1 MVETKL
7 NLITTKAGK
16 EAKCRFNNLVYLLNK
31 ENLRDSFYK
40 LKKDRASGIDGQ
52 SFEDYEKDLERN
64 LEGLVDR
71 MKRQAY
77 KPQAV
82 RRAYIPKANG
92 QKRPLGIP
100 TVEDK
105 MVQMCMARI
114 LNAIFDV
121 DFVETSYGFRPG
133 RSGHDA
139 LNKLDKIIMT
149 KPVNHIIDA
158 DIKGFFDN
166 VNHDW
171 LMKCLEQR
179 ISDKDLLRLIKR
191 FLISGYVEAGQYYAT
206 EEGTP
211 QGGVISP
218 ILANIYLHYVID
230 LWMMKVIKKQCQGYV
245 EMVRYADDFIICAQK
260 KEEAKK
266 ILEWLKV
273 RLAKFGLELAEEKTQ
288 IIEFGRYAEE
298 NARKRGEKPRTFR
311 FLGMTHYVDK
321 TRKGWF
327 KVGRKTDGKKFRMK
341 VKEINDW
348 LKQIRNMKAITE
360 WWKILQAKLRGHYQ
374 YYGISGNYVGVR
386 CFYEAVKRLLFKW
399 LNRRSQKKSFNWKT
413 FNEYINRHVLP
424 KPRICHNLYAFSGKG
439 SE

>member
-1 MVETKL
+1 METKL
-7 NLITTKAGK
+7 NLITNIAGK
-16 EAKCRFNNLVYLLNK
+16 EAKCRFNNLVYLLNG

-40 LKKDRASGIDGQ
+40 LKKGRASGIDGQ

-64 LEGLVDR
+64 LEDLVDR

-82 RRAYIPKANG
+82 RRAYIPKTNG

-105 MVQMCMARI
+105 MVQMCIARI
-114 LNAIFDV
+114 LNAIFEV

-133 RSGHDA
+133 RSCHDA
-139 LNKLDKIIMT
+139 LNTLDKIIMT

-158 DIKGFFDN
+158 DIKGFFDH
-166 VNHDW
+166 VEHDW

-179 ISDKDLLRLIKR
+179 ISDKNLLRLIKR
-191 FLISGYVEAGQYYAT
+191 FLISGYIEEGQYYAT
-206 EEGTP
+206 EQGTP

-245 EMVRYADDFIICAQK
+245 EMIRYADDFIICVQK

-266 ILEWLKV
+266 ILGWLKE
-273 RLAKFGLELAEEKTQ
+273 RLAKFGLKLAEEKTQ
-288 IIEFGRYAEE
+288 VIEFGRYAEE
-298 NARKRGEKPRTFR
+298 NARKRGEKPGSFN

-327 KVGRKTDGKKFRMK
+327 KVGRKTDRKKFRTK
-341 VKEINDW
+341 IKEMNDW
-348 LKQIRNMKAITE
+348 LKQIRNMVSVKE
-360 WWKILQAKLRGHYQ
+360 WWVILKAKLRGHFQ
-374 YYGISGNYVGVR
+374 YYGISGNYAGIR
-386 CFYEAVKRLLFKW
+386 CFYEAVKRLLIKW
-399 LNRRSQKKSFNWKT
+399 LNRRSQKKSYNWKT
-413 FNEYINRHVLP
+413 FQVYIARHDLP
-424 KPRICHNLYAFSGKG
+424 KPKICYNLYAFSGYG

>member
-1 MVETKL
+1 METKL
-7 NLITTKAGK
+7 NLITNIAGK
-16 EAKCRFNNLVYLLNK
+16 EVKCRFNNLIYLLNV

-105 MVQMCMARI
+105 MVQMGIARI
-114 LNAIFDV
+114 LNAIYEA

-133 RSGHDA
+133 RSCHDA
-139 LNKLDKIIMT
+139 LNTLDKIIMT

-171 LMKCLEQR
+171 MMKCLEQR
-179 ISDKDLLRLIKR
+179 IRDKNLLRLIKR
-191 FLISGYVEAGQYYAT
+191 FLIGGYMEDGQYYAT
-206 EEGTP
+206 EQGTP

-230 LWMMKVIKKQCQGYV
+230 LWMTKVIKKQCQGYV
-245 EMVRYADDFIICAQK
+245 EMVRYADDFIICVQK

-273 RLAKFGLELAEEKTQ
+273 RLAKFGLELAGEKTRV
-288 IIEFGRYAEE
+288 IEFGRYAEE
-298 NARKRGEKPRTFR
+298 NAQKRGEKPGTFD

-327 KVGRKTDGKKFRMK
+327 KVGRKTDRKKIRGK
-341 VKEINDW
+341 VKEINGW
-348 LKQIRNMKAITE
+348 LKQIRNMLSVTE

-374 YYGISGNYVGVR
+374 YYGISGNYTGVR
-386 CFYEAVKRLLFKW
+386 CFYEAVKRLLYKW

-413 FNEYINRHVLP
+413 FSEYITRHKLP
-424 KPRICHNLYAFSGKG
+424 KPKICYNLYAFSGYG